1 MNLKRINW
9 KKGSRFEWREVFGL
23 FKFNAFLDINEHI
36 FAISDKT
43 IYSNVAIDCEAVI
56 FRFR

>member
-1 MNLKRINW
+1 MEGGFW
-9 KKGSRFEWREVFGL
+9 FVCL
-23 FKFNAFLDINEHI
+23 FKFNASLDINEHI